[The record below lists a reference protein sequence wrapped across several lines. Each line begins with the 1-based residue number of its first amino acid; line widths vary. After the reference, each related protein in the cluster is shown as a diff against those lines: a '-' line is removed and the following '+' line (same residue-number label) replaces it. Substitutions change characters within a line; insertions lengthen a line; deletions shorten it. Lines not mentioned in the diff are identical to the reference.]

1 MRKIGVIG
9 FGGRLGDLIQ
19 NVLLELGMDVKIAAV
34 ADTDLTAVRGR
45 LRHPGLT
52 ADGIRFYTDAREMLD
67 NEELDGCMIG
77 TRCNT
82 HTPYAVEVLRRNIP
96 LFLEKPVST
105 TIEDLR
111 ALAAAGKAT
120 TAQTVVSFP
129 LRTSGIVRKAKAI
142 IDSGEIG
149 EIQHVQAYNNVPY
162 GGCYYH
168 SWYRDES
175 VTGGLFLQKATHDLD
190 YIQYILGHRPVELC
204 AMESKQ
210 IYKGDKP
217 AGLRCPDCPEER
229 TCPESEWFMTTYK
242 ADHPHGDLCCF
253 STATGNHDSASV
265 LIRYDTGMHVCY
277 SQNFFAR
284 KNAQLR
290 GARFL
295 GYKGTLEFDWYT
307 GELLVHKHDEP
318 VDVCYKLDLTASSH
332 FGGDKQLMLNF
343 CGVMAGTEN
352 SESPLEDGIAS
363 ALLCLKAAES
373 TREHRFAEVRLD
385 G

>member
-96 LFLEKPVST
+96 LFLEKPVSVT
-105 TIEDLR
+105 MEQLR
-111 ALAAAGKAT
+111 ALDAAGKAT
-120 TAQTVVSFP
+120 AAQTVVSFP
-129 LRTSGIVRKAKAI
+129 LRASLPVRKAKAI

-149 EIQHVQAYNNVPY
+149 EVQHVQAWNNVPY
-162 GGCYYH
+162 GAGYYH
-168 SWYRDES
+168 TWCRDES

-265 LIRYDTGMHVCY
+265 LVRYDTGMHVCY

-352 SESPLEDGIAS
+352 SESSLEDGIAS
-363 ALLCLKAAES
+363 ALLCLKAVES
-373 TREHRFAEVRLD
+373 AREHRFAEVRLD

>member
-96 LFLEKPVST
+96 LFLEKPVSVT
-105 TIEDLR
+105 MEQLR
-111 ALAAAGKAT
+111 ALDAAGKAT
-120 TAQTVVSFP
+120 AAQTVVSFP
-129 LRTSGIVRKAKAI
+129 LRASLPVRKAKAI

-149 EIQHVQAYNNVPY
+149 EVQHVQAWNNVPY
-162 GGCYYH
+162 GAGYYH
-168 SWYRDES
+168 TWCRDES

-217 AGLRCPDCPEER
+217 ARLRCPDCPEER

-352 SESPLEDGIAS
+352 SESSLEDGIAS
-363 ALLCLKAAES
+363 ALLCLKAVES
-373 TREHRFAEVRLD
+373 AREHRFAEVRLD

>member
-96 LFLEKPVST
+96 LFLEKPVSVT
-105 TIEDLR
+105 MEQLR
-111 ALAAAGKAT
+111 ALDAAGKAT
-120 TAQTVVSFP
+120 AAQTVVSFP
-129 LRTSGIVRKAKAI
+129 LRASLPVRKAKAI

-149 EIQHVQAYNNVPY
+149 EVQHVQAWNNVPY
-162 GGCYYH
+162 GAGYYH
-168 SWYRDES
+168 TWCRDES

-190 YIQYILGHRPVELC
+190 YIQYMLGRRPVELC

-210 IYKGDKP
+210 IFKGDKP
-217 AGLRCPDCPEER
+217 AGLRCSDCPEER

-265 LIRYDTGMHVCY
+265 LVRYDTGMHVCY

-352 SESPLEDGIAS
+352 SESSLEDGIAS
-363 ALLCLKAAES
+363 ALLCLKAVES
-373 TREHRFAEVRLD
+373 AREHRFAEVRLD

>member
-96 LFLEKPVST
+96 LFLEKPVSVT
-105 TIEDLR
+105 MEQLR
-111 ALAAAGKAT
+111 ALDAAGKAT
-120 TAQTVVSFP
+120 AAQTVVSFP
-129 LRTSGIVRKAKAI
+129 LRASLPVRKAKAI

-149 EIQHVQAYNNVPY
+149 EVQHVQAWNNVPY
-162 GGCYYH
+162 GAGYYH
-168 SWYRDES
+168 TWCRDES

-217 AGLRCPDCPEER
+217 ARLRCPDCPEER

-265 LIRYDTGMHVCY
+265 LVRYDTGMHVCY

-352 SESPLEDGIAS
+352 SESSLEDGIAS
-363 ALLCLKAAES
+363 ALLCLKAVES
-373 TREHRFAEVRLD
+373 AREHRFAEVRLD

>member
-1 MRKIGVIG
+1 MLKIGVIG
-9 FGGRLGDLIQ
+9 YGGRTGDLIKD
-19 NVLLELGMDVKIAAV
+19 VLLELKLDVEIV
-34 ADTDLTAVRGR
+34 AFTDLDEAAARARMSHPR
-45 LRHPGLT
+45 LHPET
-52 ADGIRFYTDAREMLD
+52 IRYYKTAREMLD
-67 NEELDGCMIG
+67 SEELDGCMIG

-82 HTPYAVEVLRRNIP
+82 HTSYAVEVLRRNIP

-175 VTGGLFLQKATHDLD
+175 ITGGLFLQKATHDLD
-190 YIQYILGHRPVELC
+190 YIQYMLGRRPVELC

-210 IYKGDKP
+210 IFKGDKP
-217 AGLRCPDCPEER
+217 AGLRCSDCPEER

-265 LIRYDTGMHVCY
+265 LVRYDT
-277 SQNFFAR
+277 A
-284 KNAQLR
+284 
-290 GARFL
+290 
-295 GYKGTLEFDWYT
+295 
-307 GELLVHKHDEP
+307 
-318 VDVCYKLDLTASSH
+318 
-332 FGGDKQLMLNF
+332 
-343 CGVMAGTEN
+343 
-352 SESPLEDGIAS
+352 
-363 ALLCLKAAES
+363 
-373 TREHRFAEVRLD
+373 
-385 G
+385 